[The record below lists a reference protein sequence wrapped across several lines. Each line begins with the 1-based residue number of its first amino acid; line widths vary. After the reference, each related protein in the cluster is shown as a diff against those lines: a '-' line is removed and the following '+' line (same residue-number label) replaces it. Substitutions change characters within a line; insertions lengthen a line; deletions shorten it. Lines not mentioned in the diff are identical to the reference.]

1 MIPRQHGKDGQY
13 EATVPAVRDRVA
25 QQAAK
30 LVLEPVF
37 EADFLPCS
45 FGFRP
50 KRSATQAMER
60 LRIGFI
66 AGCQFVAEFDI
77 RNFFGEISHERLLAE
92 MERRVSDRTGAEAG
106 PPVAAGG
113 RDDGAG
119 S

>member
-1 MIPRQHGKDGQY
+1 MDIPKSDGGKRPLGIP
-13 EATVPAVRDRVA
+13 TVRDRVA

-37 EADFLPCS
+37 EADFLPSS

-50 KRSATQAMER
+50 GGRRRMAMER
-60 LRIGFI
+60 LRTGFI

-92 MERRVSDRTGAEAG
+92 MGSGCRTGG
-106 PPVAAGG
+106 C
-113 RDDGAG
+113 
-119 S
+119 